1 MDEEIQLGELALTKP
16 KTSLRPDLDAHFA
29 TKIIGQTASD
39 DLAIFVDLDVQRDME
54 SHALSNTD
62 VELGGVLLG
71 RQFID
76 HDGKPF
82 VIISDSLRATHFE
95 ATKGTFKFTHETW
108 REITRQREG
117 FRPDLEMVGWYHT
130 HPDWGVF
137 LSGMD
142 LFICNNFFNRPLD
155 VALVIDP
162 CKQERG
168 WFHWTEDA
176 PPKKRQTRGFIL
188 TTNRLRHAELDQYA
202 KFYNKEPVVNQ
213 DPRYSLQSTDSPPI
227 VMMENRRTISEI
239 SIVGILMMQLI
250 FVCLFAY
257 THWSDNLT
265 SNVDQLSVTDTVV
278 DNSLTNA
285 DAQLSAKENAYR
297 EILTAIVSHETGY
310 PQLVDRYAEL
320 QISLDQLQSSYQNQQ
335 VLIENLISKNS
346 AYQIALDQ
354 QQQSHA
360 QKLSETLK
368 SHKKAEEELER
379 NFQQSLDP
387 NSESKNPVSLMDIIN
402 QTPSQWYWAIF
413 GGIGLT
419 MLATGFFWNQ
429 AGRKKEPGV
438 LAPSP
443 QLSSL
448 KNSTDSTRSSPET
461 QTKAETTPA
470 KAGEMFFV
478 GRREKTNGEQAD
490 QEWRS

>member
-1 MDEEIQLGELALTKP
+1 
-16 KTSLRPDLDAHFA
+16 
-29 TKIIGQTASD
+29 
-39 DLAIFVDLDVQRDME
+39 
-54 SHALSNTD
+54 
-62 VELGGVLLG
+62 
-71 RQFID
+71 
-76 HDGKPF
+76 
-82 VIISDSLRATHFE
+82 
-95 ATKGTFKFTHETW
+95 
-108 REITRQREG
+108 
-117 FRPDLEMVGWYHT
+117 
-130 HPDWGVF
+130 
-137 LSGMD
+137 
-142 LFICNNFFNRPLD
+142 
-155 VALVIDP
+155 
-162 CKQERG
+162 
-168 WFHWTEDA
+168 
-176 PPKKRQTRGFIL
+176 
-188 TTNRLRHAELDQYA
+188 
-202 KFYNKEPVVNQ
+202 
-213 DPRYSLQSTDSPPI
+213 
-227 VMMENRRTISEI
+227 
-239 SIVGILMMQLI
+239 
-250 FVCLFAY
+250 
-257 THWSDNLT
+257 
-265 SNVDQLSVTDTVV
+265 VTDTVV

-461 QTKAETTPA
+461 QTKTETTPA